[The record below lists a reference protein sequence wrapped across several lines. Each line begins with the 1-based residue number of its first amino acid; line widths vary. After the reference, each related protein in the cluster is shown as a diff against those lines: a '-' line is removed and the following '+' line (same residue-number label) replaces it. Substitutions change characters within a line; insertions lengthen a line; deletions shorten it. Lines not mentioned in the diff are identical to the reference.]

1 MGFSGQPDNEIKS
14 YRMELDPDDEIFLAL
29 DMKFQP
35 YGFFDQASGKT
46 LNFAFRSILTLRMF
60 MKEMYKRKVI
70 RTKDF
75 RTIPTTP
82 REYYGKLKEKFG
94 GFDLAV
100 DPDVKILKMARDV
113 PEMN

>member
-1 MGFSGQPDNEIKS
+1 
-14 YRMELDPDDEIFLAL
+14 MELDPDDEIFLAL

-35 YGFFDQASGKT
+35 YGFYDQGSGRT
-46 LNFAFRSILTLRMF
+46 LNFAFRSLEKIKEFMDAAVNQGILTIQQ
-60 MKEMYKRKVI
+60 Y
-70 RTKDF
+70 

-82 REYYGKLKEKFG
+82 REYYGRLKEKFG

-100 DPDVKILKMARDV
+100 DPDTKVLDLVRDI